1 MKKSPLLILFFSL
14 TFVCC
19 TQKKKTEKD
28 TFLKESYQS
37 LERNEKIR
45 VLDSLTF
52 FIADH
57 KADTSALNLLFDL
70 STEYYYLNESKKS
83 FDVSQKAF
91 IMAETLKDTFKMAR
105 ANYYIG
111 DSYETTKK
119 DSAFFYYVKAEK
131 LYQAILDNERV
142 GRMQFNKGYI
152 LFYEGNY
159 TECELE
165 LTKAFYN
172 LKNSENHKLK
182 YLVYN
187 LMGNCQEK
195 LEDYE
200 TAMKYHESAL
210 EELEKLKKTGEDE
223 ATINNYLLS
232 SYINICNIYDAKK
245 EYNKSEITLEKL
257 LNNRNPEENI
267 KIYYKALNNLAYSR
281 MKQGKFK
288 DLEATFNKCLEVNIE
303 EKNEVEELYVRLNLG
318 EYYLIQKDT
327 AKALTFFNESYAA
340 ATELESNKEILRSLK
355 NLSLAEPEKA
365 SLYNE
370 KYIKLTEELA
380 KKQLTNR
387 NKYARIEYETSR
399 IESENKLLTEK
410 NYRLIIM
417 ATVLGFLAIL
427 FLVVRHLIAQ
437 KREFSLIK
445 QKREAEELMFNLINE
460 QQVKLT
466 QAKENEQNRIA
477 RELHDAIMNRV
488 YSIRMS
494 LGILNNSKKPDAEFQ
509 RLKYLDELHKLENSI
524 RSISHD
530 LKIEKFTDKIDFID
544 LLKELIIT
552 ENNIGKTKFTLELDE
567 AIDWNATSI
576 IVKVTLYRILQE
588 VLNNTIKYAEAEKCD
603 VKIKKGAKNIAV
615 EITDNGIGF
624 DTEKTKK
631 GIGLKNIYERV
642 KECKGK
648 ISLSST
654 IGKGTSYFV
663 EM

>member
-1 MKKSPLLILFFSL
+1 
-14 TFVCC
+14 
-19 TQKKKTEKD
+19 
-28 TFLKESYQS
+28 
-37 LERNEKIR
+37 
-45 VLDSLTF
+45 
-52 FIADH
+52 
-57 KADTSALNLLFDL
+57 
-70 STEYYYLNESKKS
+70 
-83 FDVSQKAF
+83 
-91 IMAETLKDTFKMAR
+91 
-105 ANYYIG
+105 
-111 DSYETTKK
+111 
-119 DSAFFYYVKAEK
+119 
-131 LYQAILDNERV
+131 
-142 GRMQFNKGYI
+142 
-152 LFYEGNY
+152 
-159 TECELE
+159 
-165 LTKAFYN
+165 
-172 LKNSENHKLK
+172 
-182 YLVYN
+182 
-187 LMGNCQEK
+187 MGNCQEK

-288 DLEATFNKCLEVNIE
+288 NLETTFNKCLEVNIE

>member
-1 MKKSPLLILFFSL
+1 MKKSSLLILFFSL
-14 TFVCC
+14 TFICC
-19 TQKKKTEKD
+19 TQKKETEKD
-28 TFLKESYQS
+28 TFLKKSYQS

-57 KADTSALNLLFDL
+57 KADTLVLNLLFDL

-91 IMAETLKDTFKMAR
+91 IMAEALNDTLKMAR

-111 DSYETTKK
+111 DSYETSKK

-172 LKNSENHKLK
+172 LKNSENFRLR
-182 YLVYN
+182 YQVFN

-195 LEDYE
+195 LEDYD
-200 TAMKYHESAL
+200 TALKYHNSAL
-210 EELEKLKKTGEDE
+210 EEIEKMQKSGVDE
-223 ATINNYLLS
+223 EIIINNRFASLTNISNLYS
-232 SYINICNIYDAKK
+232 SKGD
-245 EYNKSEITLEKL
+245 YNKSINI
-257 LNNRNPEENI
+257 LNDILKNINKSTNTKAYYIAKKNLAFSNI
-267 KIYYKALNNLAYSR
+267 KIGNFNTV
-281 MKQGKFK
+281 KQS
-288 DLEATFNKCLEVNIE
+288 LEECLEYYIE

-365 SLYNE
+365 SFYNE

-380 KKQLTNR
+380 KRQLTNR

-417 ATVLGFLAIL
+417 ATILGFLAIL
-427 FLVVRHLIAQ
+427 FLVVRHLMAQ

-588 VLNNTIKYAEAEKCD
+588 VLNNTIKYAEAEKCA
-603 VKIKKGAKNIAV
+603 VKIKKGTKNIAV

-648 ISLSST
+648 ISLTST